1 MISIFD
7 LRHTNLHI
15 DCHNVIKNYQY
26 LNDHD
31 LVRNGKS
38 SHAEGWYEPNSN
50 GDMVWKTAVE
60 GSEIGVHF
68 LDQPQ
73 LVDLRYAIQ
82 ECCIIYNNRAQ
93 LDISWFNIMGKGS
106 YIKAHSHKGAFVS
119 GAYYPYVEKN
129 SCPLIFENGV
139 SIAPQ
144 IGMLILFP
152 GILEHKTMP
161 NQSEKRIT
169 VSINCN
175 PIM

>member
-1 MISIFD
+1 
-7 LRHTNLHI
+7 
-15 DCHNVIKNYQY
+15 
-26 LNDHD
+26 
-31 LVRNGKS
+31 
-38 SHAEGWYEPNSN
+38 
-50 GDMVWKTAVE
+50 MVWKTAVE

-119 GAYYPYVEKN
+119 GAYYPYVEEN

-175 PIM
+175 PIMQVQMSIMNIINGKNTILDFLENAIAEKDYVRALYIIRLIIKAKKAKLSKT